1 MHYLLLYDLASDYLE
16 RRTPLR
22 LAHLTYAQAAAD
34 RGELLVGGAVA
45 DPADMAVLLFQGD
58 SPSAAEA
65 FAKADPYVVN
75 GLVTGWRVRRWTTV
89 VGPLA
94 AQPIAPGPA

>member
-22 LAHLTYAQAAAD
+22 ASHLAYAQAAVD
-34 RGELLVGGAVA
+34 RGELVVGGALA
-45 DPADMAVLLFQGD
+45 EPADLAVLLFQGD
-58 SPSAAEA
+58 SPAAAEA
-65 FAKADPYVVN
+65 FAASDPYVIN
-75 GLVTGWRVRRWTTV
+75 GLVTAWRVRRWTTV

-94 AQPIAPGPA
+94 AQPVVPGRS